1 MVTQKMHEIKPM
13 NARTETDHNGVL
25 KQCMVYNQRI
35 KKQNLN
41 RMETEKNACFKT
53 TECKKRC
60 IHVTE
65 AEQLHDII

>member
-1 MVTQKMHEIKPM
+1 MNVEAEIEHIGDSKMHEIRPM

-35 KKQNLN
+35 QKQNLN

-53 TECKKRC
+53 TECKNQKG
-60 IHVTE
+60 
-65 AEQLHDII
+65 A